1 MARLKSGMLVAA
13 ALRYA
18 SQELIDCVLVRRG
31 DADAGAIFIHINAG
45 LDQHKILARVL
56 DFDGNYS
63 WQAITGADWV
73 DAETASARLDKEIG
87 RDPDAFV
94 LAVDD
99 PKGLNPFDAI

>member
-1 MARLKSGMLVAA
+1 MVRVKSGMLVAA

-18 SQELIDCVLVRRG
+18 SQEFIDCVLVRRG

-45 LDQHKILARVL
+45 LDKHKILSRIL
-56 DFDGNYS
+56 DFEGVYN

-73 DAETASARLDKEIG
+73 DAETAKARLDKEIG

-99 PKGLNPFDAI
+99 PEGRNPFAAI

>member
-1 MARLKSGMLVAA
+1 MARVKSGMLVAA

-18 SQELIDCVLVRRG
+18 SQEFIDCVLVRRG

-45 LDQHKILARVL
+45 LDQHKILARIL
-56 DFDGNYS
+56 DFDGVYS
-63 WQAITGADWV
+63 WQAITGTEWV
-73 DAETASARLDKEIG
+73 DAETANTRLDKEIG

-99 PKGLNPFDAI
+99 PKGRNPFATI

>member
-1 MARLKSGMLVAA
+1 MVRVKSGMLVAA

-18 SQELIDCVLVRRG
+18 SQEFIDCVLVRRG
-31 DADAGAIFIHINAG
+31 DADAGAIFIHINVG
-45 LDQHKILARVL
+45 LDQHKILSRIL
-56 DFDGNYS
+56 DFEGVYN

-73 DAETASARLDKEIG
+73 DAETAKARLDKEIG

-99 PKGLNPFDAI
+99 PEGRNPFAAI

>member
-1 MARLKSGMLVAA
+1 MVRVKSGMLVAA

-18 SQELIDCVLVRRG
+18 SQEFIDCVLVRRG

-45 LDQHKILARVL
+45 LDQHKILSRIL
-56 DFDGNYS
+56 DFEGVYN

-73 DAETASARLDKEIG
+73 DAETAKARLDKEIG
-87 RDPDAFV
+87 RDPDSFV

-99 PKGLNPFDAI
+99 PEGRNPFAAI

>member
-1 MARLKSGMLVAA
+1 MARVKSGMLVAA

-31 DADAGAIFIHINAG
+31 DDDAGAIFIHISTG
-45 LDQHKILARVL
+45 PDQHKILARIL
-56 DFDGNYS
+56 DFDGIYS
-63 WQAITGADWV
+63 WQAITGDDWV
-73 DAETASARLDKEIG
+73 DNATASARLDKEIG

-99 PKGLNPFDAI
+99 PKGRNPFATL

>member
-31 DADAGAIFIHINAG
+31 EADAGAIFIHINAG
-45 LDQHKILARVL
+45 LDQHKILARIL
-56 DFDGNYS
+56 DFDGAYS
-63 WQAITGADWV
+63 WQAITGAGWV
-73 DAETASARLDKEIG
+73 DAETARARLDREIG
-87 RDPDAFV
+87 HDPDAFV

-99 PKGLNPFDAI
+99 PKGRNPFAAI

>member
-1 MARLKSGMLVAA
+1 MVRVKSGMLVAA

-18 SQELIDCVLVRRG
+18 SQEFIDCVLVRRG
-31 DADAGAIFIHINAG
+31 DADAGAIFIHINSG
-45 LDQHKILARVL
+45 LDQHKILSRIL
-56 DFDGNYS
+56 DFEGIYN

-73 DAETASARLDKEIG
+73 DAETAKARLDKEIG

-99 PKGLNPFDAI
+99 PEGRNPFAAV

>member
-31 DADAGAIFIHINAG
+31 DADAGAILIHINID
-45 LDQHKILARVL
+45 LDQHKILARIL

-63 WQAITGADWV
+63 WQSITGSNWV
-73 DAETASARLDKEIG
+73 DAETAKARLDKEIG

-99 PKGLNPFDAI
+99 PKGRNPFDAI